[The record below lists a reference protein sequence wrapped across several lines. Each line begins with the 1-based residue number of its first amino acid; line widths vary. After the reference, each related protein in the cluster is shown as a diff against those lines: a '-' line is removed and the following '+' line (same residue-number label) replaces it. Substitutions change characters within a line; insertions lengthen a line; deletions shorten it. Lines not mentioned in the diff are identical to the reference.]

1 MNINFVKGIV
11 IGVFSP
17 IVLFVFVVVF
27 NLEYSL
33 TDFIDNQ
40 ITEYNL
46 PSLISLSLLSN
57 LALFFIKIKM
67 NKDMQSRG
75 ILCSTILYGA
85 LIVYLK
91 FL

>member
-11 IGVFSP
+11 LGVISP

-27 NLEYSL
+27 YMDYSL
-33 TDFIDNQ
+33 TDFINNQ

-75 ILCSTILYGA
+75 ILCSTILYGF

>member
-11 IGVFSP
+11 LGVISP

-27 NLEYSL
+27 YMDYSL
-33 TDFIDNQ
+33 TDFINNQ

-57 LALFFIKIKM
+57 LTLFFIKIKM

-75 ILCSTILYGA
+75 ILCSTILYGF

>member
-11 IGVFSP
+11 YGFFSP
-17 IVLFVFVVVF
+17 IILFVFVVVF
-27 NLEYSL
+27 NLEFSL

-67 NKDMQSRG
+67 NNSQD
-75 ILCSTILYGA
+75 
-85 LIVYLK
+85 
-91 FL
+91 